1 MVAGVTLVSSDER
14 RDKIITF
21 MQHQES
27 KGVID
32 HHAATTINVVGT
44 VLLLITN
51 CVYYDTLLSLSQLI
65 A

>member
-1 MVAGVTLVSSDER
+1 MVAGVTLISGDER

-27 KGVID
+27 KEVID
-32 HHAATTINVVGT
+32 HAATTINVVGT